1 MKVLET
7 ADELKNWEDYRILI
21 RERVKQL
28 SGEPEAAYISKA
40 RVEFDINGKVWRGH
54 AVLFGKKSRQ
64 MAMKMRK
71 EGILFLEG
79 TVTADG
85 KRLTLQGFSGKLLE
99 GAEKTFTRLKLGLQ
113 MITAAGGD
121 GAEEGEEEVQ
131 LKLKKAAQR
140 IEKAVAFWDKTEQV
154 VTRQLRQLQRAIQAT
169 GDPRNKSV
177 IRGLEEIRTK
187 LEKIDD
193 EARDCSEAAERG
205 DQRGFVIARKDFVQK
220 ANRILGRV
228 RNDELIKMADANP
241 IVSIQLRST
250 LESSLVRLM
259 KAV

>member
-7 ADELKNWEDYRILI
+7 AEELKNWEEYRILV

-28 SGEPEAAYISKA
+28 SGETEPLYVSKT
-40 RVEFDINGKVWRGH
+40 RQEFDINGKVWRGY

-79 TVTADG
+79 TVKGDG
-85 KRLTLQGFSGKLLE
+85 KRLTLGGLASKQME
-99 GAEKTFTRLKLGLQ
+99 GAEKTFTRLKLGIQ
-113 MITAAGGD
+113 VVAPTADA
-121 GAEEGEEEVQ
+121 EGEGGGGQ
-131 LKLKKAAQR
+131 QRAQLKKAAQR
-140 IEKAVAFWDKTEQV
+140 IEKAVVFWDKTEQL
-154 VTRQLRQLQRAIQAT
+154 VTRQLRQLQKAIQQT
-169 GDPRNKSV
+169 GDPRNKAV

-193 EARDCSEAAERG
+193 EARDCSEAAEKG
-205 DQRGFVIARKDFVQK
+205 DQRGFEVARKDFMQK
-220 ANRILGRV
+220 ANRILQRV
-228 RNDELIKMADANP
+228 RSDELIRMADANP
-241 IVSIQLRST
+241 IVSIRLKDT
-250 LESSLVRLM
+250 LESSLQRLM